1 MIQHCAGLCAA
12 SPQASAL
19 WAGLSSPLERGRDGA
34 LQKLITVVFKAS
46 VMVSI
51 TSMAS

>member
-1 MIQHCAGLCAA
+1 MPPPHRLLRSGLG
-12 SPQASAL
+12 SAL
-19 WAGLSSPLERGRDGA
+19 PLERGRDGA

-51 TSMAS
+51 TMMAS